1 MSTPAVTTPQA
12 TMPPTQAAPPQPIAA
27 RPADTSYAPDTSAE
41 PVPVIFKDGTQGF
54 VATSKI
60 MDLVQSGDGEVAHH
74 MSFPDGTQGFIP
86 HENLAGALKDGGKV
100 LDASYVRQQ
109 AANAPHE
116 TSLSDYGYLGA
127 ETALM
132 TLGSAPAS
140 GAAKALP
147 AAAKFTEEAAAQLPS
162 GVQKLWRIAHE
173 TEAAQEVAGSKIS
186 AAGWK
191 EFADT
196 AYKEAADAIHSG
208 DTVKSIAYRGAA
220 ELSKAY
226 SGFES
231 AWAWVGGTSMGKYLP
246 VALRAY
252 VAYKL
257 AKDIG
262 RVAGV
267 GDSGKDEA
275 RDTLFDK

>member
-1 MSTPAVTTPQA
+1 MTTPAITPNPAPTT
-12 TMPPTQAAPPQPIAA
+12 AAPAH
-27 RPADTSYAPDTSAE
+27 DFAPDTSAE
-41 PVPVIFKDGTQGF
+41 PVPIIFKDGTQGF
-54 VATSKI
+54 VPTNKVL
-60 MDLVQSGDGEVAHH
+60 DLVRSGDGEIAHH

-116 TSLSDYGYLGA
+116 MTLSDYGYLGA
-127 ETALM
+127 QTALM

-140 GAAKALP
+140 GAVKALP
-147 AAAKFTEEAAAQLPS
+147 AAAQFTEEAAASLPG

-173 TEAAQEVAGSKIS
+173 TEAAQEVAGAKIS
-186 AAGWK
+186 ASGWK

-196 AYKEAADAIHSG
+196 AYKEAADAIHAG
-208 DTVKSIAYRGAA
+208 NPGRALAYRGAA

-226 SGFES
+226 SGVET
-231 AWAWVGGTSMGKYLP
+231 AWAWIGGTSMGKYLP
-246 VALRAY
+246 VGLRAY

-257 AKDIG
+257 ARDMGNIAGIG
-262 RVAGV
+262 SN
-267 GDSGKDEA
+267 DKDEA